1 MANISCG
8 GWSGTQ
14 DATKETQKICDQV
27 KAQVQK
33 TTGNNYRVYV
43 AVKYR
48 NQIVAGVNFSI
59 KVHVGGEDYID
70 LSVFQELLC
79 NGGKA
84 ELRGVEQHRTKDS
97 PLEPFVN

>member
-1 MANISCG
+1 MANIIYG
-8 GWSGTQ
+8 GWGGTQ
-14 DATKETQKICDQV
+14 DATNETQKICDQV
-27 KAQVQK
+27 KGQVEK

-48 NQIVAGVNFSI
+48 NQIVAGENFVI
-59 KVHVGGEDYID
+59 KVHVGGEDYIH
-70 LSVFQELLC
+70 LSVFLELLC

-84 ELRGVEQHRTKDS
+84 ELRGVEQHTTKDS